1 MNNDL
6 FIIKDLVGFVNA
18 SRVLVFNNFGSEKE
32 QSSKETNH
40 LLSDLNLESTK
51 ELDLVLSY
59 SEAFSIIKN
68 LVKKQKHKLTSNI
81 RYIVSEDL
89 YMNIINA
96 LNDRLVS
103 NILNNLVNKGIV
115 ETAFDEK
122 ANEFIFWV
130 KNEEKKNVGTNFKQP
145 KAD

>member
-1 MNNDL
+1 M
-6 FIIKDLVGFVNA
+6 
-18 SRVLVFNNFGSEKE
+18 
-32 QSSKETNH
+32 
-40 LLSDLNLESTK
+40 
-51 ELDLVLSY
+51 
-59 SEAFSIIKN
+59 
-68 LVKKQKHKLTSNI
+68 VKKQKHKLTSNI